1 MDFTYAM
8 RGDSQTPTKI
18 LPAAS
23 QRRAL
28 GLALDA
34 LEPAALAVPERV
46 LAMIPPVPPGGDAS
60 MAWLGYTGT
69 ALDQLSLA
77 GGLATETIE
86 NIFER
91 DRLGRLV
98 LFSAR
103 DASNPS
109 LDEVTRTV
117 IDRTWG
123 AAPAGNGHQALR
135 RTVQQVVVNTLLDR
149 AGDAQALAEVRSIME
164 LHLGAL
170 KTRLAGMT
178 GGSAADRALRAKTV
192 RDIDRYFEGNDDPKT
207 RSRYA
212 VIPLPWP

>member
-1 MDFTYAM
+1 
-8 RGDSQTPTKI
+8 
-18 LPAAS
+18 
-23 QRRAL
+23 
-28 GLALDA
+28 
-34 LEPAALAVPERV
+34 
-46 LAMIPPVPPGGDAS
+46 